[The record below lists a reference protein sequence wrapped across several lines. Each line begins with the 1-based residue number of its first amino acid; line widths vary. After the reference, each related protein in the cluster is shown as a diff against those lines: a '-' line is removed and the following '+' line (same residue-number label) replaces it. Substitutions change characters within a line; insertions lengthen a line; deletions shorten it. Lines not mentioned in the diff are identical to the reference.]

1 MVWSA
6 TTIAAGVELD
16 FIVTG
21 DVLRKG
27 IFKFALHLAPLD
39 DCLYPEALLD
49 DALPTSHCT
58 ELGVVSSVELVHDT
72 GDSKWIMV
80 RDRGRLRENG
90 WAAKNK
96 DYTVM
101 ISNYL

>member
-1 MVWSA
+1 MLTLKLKVWSA
-6 TTIAAGVELD
+6 PAMVDGD
-16 FIVTG
+16 DGDWRFPG
-21 DVLRKG
+21 DVLQKG

-58 ELGVVSSVELVHDT
+58 ELGVVSSVELVHDA

-90 WAAKNK
+90 WAAR
-96 DYTVM
+96 Y
-101 ISNYL
+101 